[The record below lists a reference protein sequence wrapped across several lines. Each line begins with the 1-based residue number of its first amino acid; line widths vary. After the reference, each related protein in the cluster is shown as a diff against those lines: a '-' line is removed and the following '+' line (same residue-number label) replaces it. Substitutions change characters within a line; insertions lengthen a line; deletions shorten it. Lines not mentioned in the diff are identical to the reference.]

1 MTISKEYLSR
11 LLNKNIIEDAFLK
24 NGTFN
29 YIDSNL
35 ENGEIIVEDLFNISK
50 FYLSVYS
57 YNIDEF
63 NNKFYLIKNN
73 KILDSKEIINSDLD
87 FIKFCD
93 DVFNKFYSAF

>member
-29 YIDSNL
+29 YVDSNL

-50 FYLSVYS
+50 FYLSVDS

-93 DVFNKFYSAF
+93 EVFNKFYSEF